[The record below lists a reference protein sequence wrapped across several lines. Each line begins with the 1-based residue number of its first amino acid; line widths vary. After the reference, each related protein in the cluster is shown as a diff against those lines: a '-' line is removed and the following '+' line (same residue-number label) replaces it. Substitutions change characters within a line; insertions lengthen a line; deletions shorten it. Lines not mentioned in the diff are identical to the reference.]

1 MTKGQPVL
9 IIDDDGWLASQ
20 FERLLESA
28 GYTVRV
34 AANALEGMDA
44 IDKFHPKVIVLDIFM
59 PGPNGIVLLHE
70 IRSHGDLAHVPVVVC
85 TNSASDIP
93 HGNLAPYGVQQVL
106 DKTTMHPD
114 DIVAAVRKALP

>member
-1 MTKGQPVL
+1 MTNRQPIL

-70 IRSHGDLAHVPVVVC
+70 IRSHSDLAHVPVVVC

-106 DKTTMHPD
+106 DKTTMRPD
-114 DIVAAVRKALP
+114 DIVAAVRKALL